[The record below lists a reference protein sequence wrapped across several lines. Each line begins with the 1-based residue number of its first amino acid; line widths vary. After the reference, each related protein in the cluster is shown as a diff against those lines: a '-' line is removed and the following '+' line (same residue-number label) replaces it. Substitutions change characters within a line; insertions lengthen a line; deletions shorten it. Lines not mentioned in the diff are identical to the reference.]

1 MKRITLLSLS
11 LLFTTAFFAQ
21 EDYNRW
27 SIEAGANIT
36 KGTKG
41 FTNTYDNAFG
51 ESLGGELT
59 ARYMINNKFGVQLG
73 FFFSELKPVD
83 GTSPFKTEYYGT
95 QLEGVA
101 NLGNILGFREWT
113 QRFNIL
119 AHAGAGV
126 GIINPVS
133 VNGGSEQTPTVLAGL
148 TPQLRLSER
157 VSLYVDATYLANWKQ
172 DYAWDGNSNIRG
184 RAIEASAVTLSM
196 GVQVALGK
204 NKKHADWADTS
215 VYLEDLVTLDN
226 RIQVVED
233 ELNDLKKGLEATNTI
248 VKETET
254 KVAALEEASK
264 GVDASTKEYID
275 NQLAAGSTAGA
286 TARNLLNSGYVN
298 VYFKFSKAEP
308 ETYSYDAINYLV
320 RYMKENPSAQAELI
334 GYSDEIGS
342 ATFNKALSE
351 KRAKK
356 VYDIIVAAGVSA
368 DRLSYTGGGVDD
380 SVDKSSKN
388 ARQLVRRVTFKLK

>member
-21 EDYNRW
+21 DDYNRW
-27 SIEAGANIT
+27 SIEAGANMN
-36 KGTKG
+36 KGIKG
-41 FTNTYDNAFG
+41 FASSANDGT
-51 ESLGGELT
+51 ESVGGELT
-59 ARYMINNKFGVQLG
+59 ARYMVNNKFGVQAGG
-73 FFFSELKPVD
+73 FFTELK
-83 GTSPFKTEYYGT
+83 GAYFETEYYGA

-113 QRFNIL
+113 QRFNVL
-119 AHAGAGV
+119 GHAGAGV
-126 GIINPVS
+126 HIINPM
-133 VNGGSEQTPTVLAGL
+133 NGNGNGSEKTLALIAGL
-148 TPQLRLSER
+148 TPQLRLSDR
-157 VSLYVDATYLANWKQ
+157 IALFADASFHTNAYQ
-172 DYAWDGNSNIRG
+172 DYTWDTTGTPSNEFLNAGMITV
-184 RAIEASAVTLSM
+184 SA
-196 GVQVALGK
+196 GIQVYLGK